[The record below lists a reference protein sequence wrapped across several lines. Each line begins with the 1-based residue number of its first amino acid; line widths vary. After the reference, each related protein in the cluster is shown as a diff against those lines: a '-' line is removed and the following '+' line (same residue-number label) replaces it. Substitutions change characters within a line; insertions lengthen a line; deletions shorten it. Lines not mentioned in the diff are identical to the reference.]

1 MKRLTKRDLERFWAK
16 IDKTPGH
23 GPNGDCWLWMA
34 GDRADYGSFSLGG
47 RTIRA
52 HRLAFRLGG
61 GKQKPGL
68 IVMHTCDV
76 TRCCNPANL
85 RLGTQSENIRDAYAK
100 GRRHQPTRSVPLTD
114 AELLQLK
121 DEFDHGLSKR
131 MLARKWELDR
141 TTLRRLLNRAL
152 PATVSALPGGPAVA
166 GLPSGTANVTPER
179 RNEA

>member
-1 MKRLTKRDLERFWAK
+1 MGRLTKRDVQRFWAK
-16 IDKTPGH
+16 VDKTPGH
-23 GPNGDCWLWMA
+23 GPNGECWLWMA
-34 GDRADYGSFSLGG
+34 SDRADYGSFSLGG
-47 RTIRA
+47 RMILA

-76 TRCCNPANL
+76 TLCCNPAHL

-100 GRRHQPTRSVPLTD
+100 GRRRQPTRSVPLTD

-121 DEFDHGLSKR
+121 DEYDHGLSKR
-131 MLARKWELDR
+131 ALSKKWDLDH

-152 PATVSALPGGPAVA
+152 TVTVSTPTAGPVVA
-166 GLPSGTANVTPER
+166 GQPIGATIAPAER
-179 RNEA
+179 RSEA